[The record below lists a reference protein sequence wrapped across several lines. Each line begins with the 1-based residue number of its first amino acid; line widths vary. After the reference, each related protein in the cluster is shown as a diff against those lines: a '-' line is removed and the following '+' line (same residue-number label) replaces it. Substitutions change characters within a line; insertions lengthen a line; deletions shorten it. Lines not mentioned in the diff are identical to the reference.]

1 MHQFQNHALQIRLT
15 NTLRSREKVLWSL
28 ENATA
33 PIGYKLLLLYGLV
46 FSGFWLFMVFNVF
59 GGLSLKNIS
68 QSGSAFLLMPIIFF
82 SVGIIQFLVTLWGL
96 LRRNRFAYAVTDQR
110 VIIMNGF
117 RPMTTRSF
125 GPRDITSMSRSGTP
139 DKGTITLT
147 SQFKAML
154 FNYNYGVFFTPAK
167 LVNIPDAKRIEDL
180 IYSNLIEPMI
190 PKRSI
195 EENEAPN
202 KRKPNLFH
210 G

>member
-1 MHQFQNHALQIRLT
+1 MHQFQNHALQTRLI

-28 ENATA
+28 ESATA
-33 PIGYKLLLLYGLV
+33 PIGYKLLLLYGLI
-46 FSGFWLFMVFNVF
+46 FTGFWLFMVFNIF
-59 GGLSLKNIS
+59 GGLNLVNIS
-68 QSGSAFLLMPIIFF
+68 QAGSTFLLMPIIFF

-147 SQFKAML
+147 SQFKPIL
-154 FNYNYGVFFTPAK
+154 FNYKYGAFFTPAK
-167 LVNIPDAKRIEDL
+167 LVNIADATRIEDL
-180 IYSNLIEPMI
+180 IYSNLIEPMSH
-190 PKRSI
+190 KRPF
-195 EENEAPN
+195 EEDKVASN
-202 KRKPNLFH
+202 RKPNLFH